1 MYRAPLLLGLLV
13 PLSACVDNAVSTFN
27 ASPVVVILS
36 HLDGDEVRADEAV
49 AFRAGVSDPDNRPEE
64 LTARWFVDDQEACEG
79 EAADDE
85 GITTCDIVL
94 DESDQ
99 EVRVEVHDPA
109 NAAASAR
116 VVLDI
121 QATQGPQAYI
131 VSPEASVLYYT
142 DQLITFQ
149 GLLLDW
155 EDDSEVLT
163 AWWELEGVGDMGLDA
178 TPDDQGVILDFT
190 TLPEGE
196 HPILLHVTD
205 SAGKTGLDSVVVTV
219 GAPNSAPSCA
229 ITRPS
234 DGDSGASGEDALF
247 EAQVGDPDVSPDLL
261 LASWRSDQDGFLG
274 QSKPDTDGLVSF
286 TTNALS
292 VGTHTVTLEVEDD
305 VGATCADF
313 VHYSIGSP
321 PTVGLSAPLLGDVYR
336 ETDVVLFAASVGDGE
351 DRPEDLELRWESS
364 LDGVLSTASADSVGL
379 SAFSRSDLRSGVHDL
394 ILTVTDTDGLYAQAA
409 TSFAVNGLPSAPVV
423 VLSPDPA
430 VTSDDLVATIT
441 TDSVDPDGDPVTL
454 TWAWSVDGAPSTAS
468 TSSALAASATARGD
482 TWKITVTPSDGVH
495 DGAVGEAELVIDNT
509 APEVASATLTPD
521 PASESD
527 TLTCTPGATSD
538 VDGDAVV
545 AEVSWSVAGVTLT
558 GLGSTLDG
566 TWFSRDDEV
575 FCTVTPDDGVDA
587 GTLVDS
593 NLVTISNGA
602 PAVTS
607 VAITPDPPE
616 AGDVLTCAAS
626 GFSDPDG
633 DADASSYAWSL
644 NGTPDGTGTTYAG
657 AFVRGDVVTCDVT
670 PSDGLDTG
678 TVVSASV
685 TVDNS
690 APAITS
696 VTITPDPASP
706 SDTLTCAWSG
716 FSDADGDSD
725 QSTLAWS
732 IAGTTV
738 GTSATLGGVIAKDDV
753 VTCTVTPDDG
763 LQTGS
768 PVAAVVTIGNT
779 APVAT
784 GVSISPTTPVTDDV
798 LAASASATDADGDA
812 VTFSY
817 DWYVDGGYAASG
829 STLDGALH
837 FDRGQAITL
846 EATPNDGS
854 EDGATLASSSVTV
867 ANSAPSIASV
877 SLSPTAPQ
885 AGDTLT
891 CSYGGFADADGD
903 ADASTFAWALGG
915 TSVGSGAV
923 YPGTPAN
930 GDAITCTVTPDDGTD
945 TGTALSVTATVGNSA
960 PSITSVVISP
970 DPATVSDTLTCS
982 YTGFSDPDGDP
993 DASTIAWT
1001 VGGTT
1006 VGTASTLSTG
1016 FGRDDVI
1023 TCSVTPSDG
1032 TNTGTTLSDTLTV
1045 SNTAPSVSAVSL
1057 SPSSPA
1063 TGDTLVASAST
1074 SDADGDSL
1082 SLGYDWYVDGG
1093 YVASGSSTLS
1103 GASYF
1108 DRDQTVSVVVTP
1120 SDGTDSGSSLTSST
1134 VTVVNTAPS
1143 ISSVAISPASP
1154 APGDTLTCAWSG
1166 YSDADGDADAST
1178 LAWEVNSTSA
1188 GSGSSPTGS
1197 LADGDVVTCTVTP
1210 HDGID
1215 SGSPVSAT
1223 AVVGN
1228 SPPSI
1233 STVSISPDPA
1243 DASDTLTC
1251 SYSGYSDPE
1260 GDADASTVAW
1270 SISGS
1275 TIGAGSTLSS
1285 GFAKADTVT
1294 CSVTPYDGSSTGTV
1308 VTDNLVIDNQVPVVS
1323 AVSITPSA
1331 ATTDDTLTASAS
1343 TGDGDG
1349 DSVSVSYDWSVDGTY
1364 VSTGTTLSGATSFD
1378 KGQVVEVTATPDDG
1392 DDTGSALTSAA
1403 ITIQNSPP
1411 SLSSVAVSPASPA
1424 PGDTLVCTA
1433 SGYSD
1438 ADGDLDVSTYAW
1450 SIAGSTV
1457 GTGTTYSGAL
1467 ADGDVVTC
1475 TVTPDDGSDT
1485 GTDVS
1490 TSVTVG
1496 SSNAAPV
1503 VTAVSIA
1510 PSSPVTDDVLTAS
1523 ASTSDADGD
1532 TVTVTF
1538 DWSVDGTYAA
1548 TGTTLDGASYFDKGQ
1563 VVEVTA
1569 TPHDGTEY
1577 GSAAT
1582 SSSVTVVNSAPSLTS
1597 ASITPASPTDA
1608 DTLTC
1613 SGNGFSD
1620 ADGDTDVSTYAWS
1633 IAGSTVGTGT
1643 TYSGALADGDVV
1655 TCTVTPD
1662 DGSDT
1667 GTDVSTSVTVG
1678 SSNAAP
1684 VVTAVSIAP
1693 SSPVTDDVLT
1703 ASASTSDADGDTV
1716 TVTFDWSVDGTYA
1729 ATGTTLDGASYF
1741 DKGQVVEVTATPHD
1755 GTEYGSAATSSSV
1768 TVVNSAPSLTSA
1780 SITPASPTDADTLT
1794 CSGNGFSDAD
1804 GDTDVSTYAWSIAG
1818 STVGTGTTYAG
1829 TLSDGDV
1836 VTCTVTPDD
1845 GSDAGT
1851 DVSTS
1856 VTVSSGASPS
1866 IASVSIT
1873 PDPADASDTL
1883 TCSYTGFTDP
1893 QGDPDAST
1901 FAWTVNGSSAGTS
1914 NTLSGSFAKADT
1926 VACIVTPS
1934 DGSDTGTALNDSL
1947 VIENQVPVLAA
1958 VMITPTLAYTDD
1970 VLTAVVTTSDGDG
1983 DAVAV
1988 SYEWYV
1994 DGTFVASG
2002 SDTLDGALYF
2012 DRDEAITVIATPD
2025 DGDDIGSSLTSSSLT
2040 ILNSAPELS
2049 SAVITPS
2056 SPTPSDTLSCS
2067 GSGWYDAD
2075 GDSDASTTAWSIGG
2089 STVGTG
2095 SSYSGSLSDGDVV
2108 TCAITADD
2116 GTDPGATVTATVTV
2130 GETSGSPSITS
2141 VTISPSPAYDGD
2153 TLTCS
2158 YSGFSDPQGDA
2169 DASTYEWTVNG
2180 SSAGSASTFAGSF
2193 GKGDSVV
2200 CTVTPSDGTDLGTP
2214 LSDSLIVSNTAPE
2227 VASVSISPSSP
2238 DTDDVLTASASTSDA
2253 DGDSV
2258 SVSYD
2263 WYVDGSFVASGTTTL
2278 DGATYFDA
2286 GQTVYVEATP
2296 DDGDDLGTPVSSAVV
2311 TVGNSAPSIS
2321 SVTVSPD
2328 PAIPSDTLL
2337 CSYSGYSDPDGDAD
2351 ASTYAW
2357 DVNGTGAGSAST
2369 LSGAFVGGDVVT
2381 CTVTP
2386 SDGSDSGS
2394 PLSDAVVIGNTP
2406 PEVTAVSISPASPD
2420 TADVLVASAS
2430 TTDADGDTVTLTYD
2444 WSVDGGYVTTGSTL
2458 DGATFFDRDQ
2468 VVEVTA
2474 TPHDGTEFGTSM
2486 TSSSVTIV
2494 NSAPSTPAISISPS
2508 SPTEG
2513 TDDLIC
2519 AIDTAST
2526 DADGDSITTTFTW
2539 TVDGLDYP
2547 AGDTADTATWL
2558 GPDTTIYTDDTVPA
2572 EDILDGE
2579 TWVCTVTASDGTDTS
2594 AGVST
2599 FVTVGSSSTSYS
2611 GTWTLDSTVSHT
2623 CAFGLV
2629 NINFSQVLITD
2640 SYPTIVVAEASSQP
2654 GTMAGSFTS
2663 ATDWSAT
2670 NSITGSCTEDYT
2682 MTGTFTDANTF
2693 TGTFEADFTGGC
2705 LGCSYQSW
2713 SVTGTK

>member
-1485 GTDVS
+1485 GTALSD
-1490 TSVTVG
+1490 TVTVTG
-1496 SSNAAPV
+1496 SNAAPSI
-1503 VTAVSIA
+1503 TAVSIS

-1548 TGTTLDGASYFDKGQ
+1548 TGTTLDGASYFDR
-1563 VVEVTA
+1563 
-1569 TPHDGTEY
+1569 
-1577 GSAAT
+1577 
-1582 SSSVTVVNSAPSLTS
+1582 
-1597 ASITPASPTDA
+1597 
-1608 DTLTC
+1608 
-1613 SGNGFSD
+1613 
-1620 ADGDTDVSTYAWS
+1620 
-1633 IAGSTVGTGT
+1633 
-1643 TYSGALADGDVV
+1643 
-1655 TCTVTPD
+1655 
-1662 DGSDT
+1662 
-1667 GTDVSTSVTVG
+1667 
-1678 SSNAAP
+1678 
-1684 VVTAVSIAP
+1684 
-1693 SSPVTDDVLT
+1693 
-1703 ASASTSDADGDTV
+1703 
-1716 TVTFDWSVDGTYA
+1716 
-1729 ATGTTLDGASYF
+1729 
-1741 DKGQVVEVTATPHD
+1741 GQVVEVTATPHD

>member
-482 TWKITVTPSDGVH
+482 PWKITVTPSDGVH

-1023 TCSVTPSDG
+1023 SCSVTPSDG

-1457 GTGTTYSGAL
+1457 GTGTTY
-1467 ADGDVVTC
+1467 
-1475 TVTPDDGSDT
+1475 
-1485 GTDVS
+1485 
-1490 TSVTVG
+1490 
-1496 SSNAAPV
+1496 
-1503 VTAVSIA
+1503 
-1510 PSSPVTDDVLTAS
+1510 
-1523 ASTSDADGD
+1523 
-1532 TVTVTF
+1532 
-1538 DWSVDGTYAA
+1538 
-1548 TGTTLDGASYFDKGQ
+1548 
-1563 VVEVTA
+1563 
-1569 TPHDGTEY
+1569 
-1577 GSAAT
+1577 
-1582 SSSVTVVNSAPSLTS
+1582 
-1597 ASITPASPTDA
+1597 
-1608 DTLTC
+1608 
-1613 SGNGFSD
+1613 
-1620 ADGDTDVSTYAWS
+1620 
-1633 IAGSTVGTGT
+1633 
-1643 TYSGALADGDVV
+1643 
-1655 TCTVTPD
+1655 
-1662 DGSDT
+1662 
-1667 GTDVSTSVTVG
+1667 
-1678 SSNAAP
+1678 
-1684 VVTAVSIAP
+1684 
-1693 SSPVTDDVLT
+1693 
-1703 ASASTSDADGDTV
+1703 
-1716 TVTFDWSVDGTYA
+1716 
-1729 ATGTTLDGASYF
+1729 
-1741 DKGQVVEVTATPHD
+1741 
-1755 GTEYGSAATSSSV
+1755 
-1768 TVVNSAPSLTSA
+1768 
-1780 SITPASPTDADTLT
+1780 
-1794 CSGNGFSDAD
+1794 
-1804 GDTDVSTYAWSIAG
+1804 
-1818 STVGTGTTYAG
+1818 AG

-2025 DGDDIGSSLTSSSLT
+2025 DGDDIGSSLTSSSLS

-2579 TWVCTVTASDGTDTS
+2579 TWVYTVTASDGTDTS

>member
-1 MYRAPLLLGLLV
+1 M
-13 PLSACVDNAVSTFN
+13 
-27 ASPVVVILS
+27 
-36 HLDGDEVRADEAV
+36 
-49 AFRAGVSDPDNRPEE
+49 
-64 LTARWFVDDQEACEG
+64 
-79 EAADDE
+79 
-85 GITTCDIVL
+85 
-94 DESDQ
+94 
-99 EVRVEVHDPA
+99 
-109 NAAASAR
+109 
-116 VVLDI
+116 
-121 QATQGPQAYI
+121 
-131 VSPEASVLYYT
+131 
-142 DQLITFQ
+142 
-149 GLLLDW
+149 
-155 EDDSEVLT
+155 
-163 AWWELEGVGDMGLDA
+163 
-178 TPDDQGVILDFT
+178 
-190 TLPEGE
+190 
-196 HPILLHVTD
+196 
-205 SAGKTGLDSVVVTV
+205 
-219 GAPNSAPSCA
+219 
-229 ITRPS
+229 
-234 DGDSGASGEDALF
+234 
-247 EAQVGDPDVSPDLL
+247 
-261 LASWRSDQDGFLG
+261 
-274 QSKPDTDGLVSF
+274 
-286 TTNALS
+286 
-292 VGTHTVTLEVEDD
+292 
-305 VGATCADF
+305 
-313 VHYSIGSP
+313 
-321 PTVGLSAPLLGDVYR
+321 
-336 ETDVVLFAASVGDGE
+336 
-351 DRPEDLELRWESS
+351 
-364 LDGVLSTASADSVGL
+364 
-379 SAFSRSDLRSGVHDL
+379 
-394 ILTVTDTDGLYAQAA
+394 
-409 TSFAVNGLPSAPVV
+409 
-423 VLSPDPA
+423 
-430 VTSDDLVATIT
+430 
-441 TDSVDPDGDPVTL
+441 
-454 TWAWSVDGAPSTAS
+454 
-468 TSSALAASATARGD
+468 
-482 TWKITVTPSDGVH
+482 
-495 DGAVGEAELVIDNT
+495 
-509 APEVASATLTPD
+509 
-521 PASESD
+521 
-527 TLTCTPGATSD
+527 
-538 VDGDAVV
+538 
-545 AEVSWSVAGVTLT
+545 
-558 GLGSTLDG
+558 
-566 TWFSRDDEV
+566 
-575 FCTVTPDDGVDA
+575 
-587 GTLVDS
+587 
-593 NLVTISNGA
+593 
-602 PAVTS
+602 
-607 VAITPDPPE
+607 
-616 AGDVLTCAAS
+616 
-626 GFSDPDG
+626 
-633 DADASSYAWSL
+633 
-644 NGTPDGTGTTYAG
+644 
-657 AFVRGDVVTCDVT
+657 
-670 PSDGLDTG
+670 
-678 TVVSASV
+678 
-685 TVDNS
+685 
-690 APAITS
+690 
-696 VTITPDPASP
+696 
-706 SDTLTCAWSG
+706 
-716 FSDADGDSD
+716 
-725 QSTLAWS
+725 
-732 IAGTTV
+732 
-738 GTSATLGGVIAKDDV
+738 
-753 VTCTVTPDDG
+753 
-763 LQTGS
+763 
-768 PVAAVVTIGNT
+768 
-779 APVAT
+779 
-784 GVSISPTTPVTDDV
+784 
-798 LAASASATDADGDA
+798 
-812 VTFSY
+812 
-817 DWYVDGGYAASG
+817 
-829 STLDGALH
+829 
-837 FDRGQAITL
+837 
-846 EATPNDGS
+846 
-854 EDGATLASSSVTV
+854 
-867 ANSAPSIASV
+867 
-877 SLSPTAPQ
+877 
-885 AGDTLT
+885 
-891 CSYGGFADADGD
+891 
-903 ADASTFAWALGG
+903 
-915 TSVGSGAV
+915 
-923 YPGTPAN
+923 
-930 GDAITCTVTPDDGTD
+930 
-945 TGTALSVTATVGNSA
+945 
-960 PSITSVVISP
+960 
-970 DPATVSDTLTCS
+970 
-982 YTGFSDPDGDP
+982 
-993 DASTIAWT
+993 
-1001 VGGTT
+1001 
-1006 VGTASTLSTG
+1006 
-1016 FGRDDVI
+1016 
-1023 TCSVTPSDG
+1023 
-1032 TNTGTTLSDTLTV
+1032 
-1045 SNTAPSVSAVSL
+1045 
-1057 SPSSPA
+1057 
-1063 TGDTLVASAST
+1063 
-1074 SDADGDSL
+1074 
-1082 SLGYDWYVDGG
+1082 
-1093 YVASGSSTLS
+1093 
-1103 GASYF
+1103 
-1108 DRDQTVSVVVTP
+1108 
-1120 SDGTDSGSSLTSST
+1120 
-1134 VTVVNTAPS
+1134 
-1143 ISSVAISPASP
+1143 
-1154 APGDTLTCAWSG
+1154 
-1166 YSDADGDADAST
+1166 
-1178 LAWEVNSTSA
+1178 
-1188 GSGSSPTGS
+1188 
-1197 LADGDVVTCTVTP
+1197 
-1210 HDGID
+1210 
-1215 SGSPVSAT
+1215 
-1223 AVVGN
+1223 
-1228 SPPSI
+1228 
-1233 STVSISPDPA
+1233 
-1243 DASDTLTC
+1243 
-1251 SYSGYSDPE
+1251 
-1260 GDADASTVAW
+1260 
-1270 SISGS
+1270 
-1275 TIGAGSTLSS
+1275 
-1285 GFAKADTVT
+1285 
-1294 CSVTPYDGSSTGTV
+1294 
-1308 VTDNLVIDNQVPVVS
+1308 
-1323 AVSITPSA
+1323 
-1331 ATTDDTLTASAS
+1331 
-1343 TGDGDG
+1343 
-1349 DSVSVSYDWSVDGTY
+1349 
-1364 VSTGTTLSGATSFD
+1364 
-1378 KGQVVEVTATPDDG
+1378 
-1392 DDTGSALTSAA
+1392 
-1403 ITIQNSPP
+1403 
-1411 SLSSVAVSPASPA
+1411 
-1424 PGDTLVCTA
+1424 
-1433 SGYSD
+1433 
-1438 ADGDLDVSTYAW
+1438 
-1450 SIAGSTV
+1450 
-1457 GTGTTYSGAL
+1457 
-1467 ADGDVVTC
+1467 
-1475 TVTPDDGSDT
+1475 
-1485 GTDVS
+1485 
-1490 TSVTVG
+1490 
-1496 SSNAAPV
+1496 
-1503 VTAVSIA
+1503 
-1510 PSSPVTDDVLTAS
+1510 
-1523 ASTSDADGD
+1523 
-1532 TVTVTF
+1532 
-1538 DWSVDGTYAA
+1538 
-1548 TGTTLDGASYFDKGQ
+1548 
-1563 VVEVTA
+1563 
-1569 TPHDGTEY
+1569 
-1577 GSAAT
+1577 
-1582 SSSVTVVNSAPSLTS
+1582 
-1597 ASITPASPTDA
+1597 
-1608 DTLTC
+1608 
-1613 SGNGFSD
+1613 
-1620 ADGDTDVSTYAWS
+1620 
-1633 IAGSTVGTGT
+1633 
-1643 TYSGALADGDVV
+1643 
-1655 TCTVTPD
+1655 
-1662 DGSDT
+1662 
-1667 GTDVSTSVTVG
+1667 
-1678 SSNAAP
+1678 
-1684 VVTAVSIAP
+1684 
-1693 SSPVTDDVLT
+1693 
-1703 ASASTSDADGDTV
+1703 
-1716 TVTFDWSVDGTYA
+1716 
-1729 ATGTTLDGASYF
+1729 
-1741 DKGQVVEVTATPHD
+1741 
-1755 GTEYGSAATSSSV
+1755 
-1768 TVVNSAPSLTSA
+1768 
-1780 SITPASPTDADTLT
+1780 
-1794 CSGNGFSDAD
+1794 
-1804 GDTDVSTYAWSIAG
+1804 
-1818 STVGTGTTYAG
+1818 
-1829 TLSDGDV
+1829 